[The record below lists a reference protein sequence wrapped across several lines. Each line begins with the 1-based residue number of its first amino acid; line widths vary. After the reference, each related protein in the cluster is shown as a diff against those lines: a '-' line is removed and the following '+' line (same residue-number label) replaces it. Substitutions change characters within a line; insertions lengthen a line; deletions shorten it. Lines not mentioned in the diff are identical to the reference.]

1 MFYQMDQNV
10 VNDKTKMMNYTKK
23 ILLRMD
29 KIAKSTGEAPICLRI
44 TIGRK
49 TTYKTLYKIRPEY
62 WDENKMQVKKA
73 YPNAANLNAI
83 ISKKTAEIER
93 EIIRLDSDEKLH
105 DVSAVRDKLHERNS
119 YDLFGYADQYLEKK
133 YREGYATYKTYR
145 SVITKFRNY
154 VGKATLPVNE
164 INPGFMRKY
173 QDYLENELGNS
184 RNTTVKNLKILSSL
198 IREFYQSNDLEY
210 PGKLFA
216 KCQFK
221 KEKTERG
228 FLEVEELER
237 IEDFKC
243 KPHSP
248 FCDAREIFLFQCY
261 TGLRISDAL
270 ALKWKNYQS
279 DRLRGVAHKTGKA
292 YDLVV
297 IKQAAAILARRRR
310 IVEKAGG
317 EVSPEAYIFNI
328 LRHDIDT
335 GDIHE
340 VGNDMSAAT
349 ARINKKLKTLMKKVG
364 IEKNVS
370 THVAR
375 HTFATWLIT
384 KGADIFAVKEL
395 LQHSDVRETQIYAK
409 MIDAKKQEAMKL
421 LENN

>member
-1 MFYQMDQNV
+1 MKPSNKLV
-10 VNDKTKMMNYTKK
+10 LRLDKV
-23 ILLRMD
+23 
-29 KIAKSTGEAPICLRI
+29 AKSNGEAPVCLRV
-44 TIGRK
+44 TFNRR
-49 TTYKTLYKIRPEY
+49 TTYKTLCKIRPEF
-62 WDENKMQVKKA
+62 WDESRMQVKKA
-73 YPNAANLNAI
+73 HPNAATLNVLIA
-83 ISKKTAEIER
+83 KKTADILESINQ
-93 EIIRLDSDEKLH
+93 LGLVKKLH
-105 DVSAVRDKLHERNS
+105 DINAIRDKLHERNS
-119 YDLFGYADQYLEKK
+119 YDLFGYTDQYLEKK

-270 ALKWKNYQS
+270 ALKWKNYQG

-292 YDLVV
+292 YDLIV

-310 IVEKAGG
+310 IVEKGGG

-349 ARINKKLKTLMKKVG
+349 ARINKRLKTLMKKVG

-370 THVAR
+370 THGLR